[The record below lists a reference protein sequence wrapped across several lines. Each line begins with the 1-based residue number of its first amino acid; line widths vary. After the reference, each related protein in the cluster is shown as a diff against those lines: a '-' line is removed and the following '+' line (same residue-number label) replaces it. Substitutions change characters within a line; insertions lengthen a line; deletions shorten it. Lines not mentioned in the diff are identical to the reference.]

1 MFFSCLYD
9 PGSRCIKLKSD
20 YCRPIDSCHIFKP
33 NYKLCQF
40 YLPWLFSSKCSKSM
54 FGLLKSVHVHHM
66 TDQDLSLGPSFI
78 VSNITESDEI
88 LSVTFFTKMFLP
100 SKHIRTFLHLTKY
113 QCEFYSFSSKE
124 NETFLA
130 SYVRLQS

>member
-1 MFFSCLYD
+1 VTNADQLTAVIFLSLIMNFAKCM
-9 PGSRCIKLKSD
+9 KS
-20 YCRPIDSCHIFKP
+20 
-33 NYKLCQF
+33 
-40 YLPWLFSSKCSKSM
+40 LFVLM
-54 FGLLKSVHVHHM
+54 RRALFHTVHHM

-100 SKHIRTFLHLTKY
+100 PKHRRTFLHRTKY

-130 SYVRLQS
+130 SYIRLQS